1 MIMLSLTCAVRF
13 IEFPSSV
20 ESSLVVQLKRSLT
33 PMLPNATPR
42 LRFREMS
49 PDDLDDMA
57 NLLGDPQVMEYYPR
71 PTDRPEAAGW
81 IDWNLRS
88 YADHGHGLWI
98 ITTHDGD
105 FLGDCG
111 LTWQTVDDTPTL
123 ELGYHVKS
131 SAQKFGYATEAAV
144 ACREYASSHSLAS
157 HLVSII
163 HRDNRASQR
172 VAEKVGMKLD
182 RTLRH
187 ASPVHVVFAMDL

>member
-1 MIMLSLTCAVRF
+1 M
-13 IEFPSSV
+13 
-20 ESSLVVQLKRSLT
+20 VQLKRSLT
-33 PMLPNATPR
+33 PMLPHATPR

-49 PDDLDDMA
+49 PNDLDDTA

-71 PTDRPEAAGW
+71 PKDRTEAAGW

-98 ITTHDGD
+98 ITTHDGK

-111 LTWQTVDDTPTL
+111 LTWQTVDGTPAL
-123 ELGYHVKS
+123 ELGYHVKA
-131 SAQKFGYATEAAV
+131 SAQKLGYATEAAV
-144 ACREYASSHSLAS
+144 ACREYTSSHALAP

-172 VAEKVGMKLD
+172 VAEKVGMRLD

-187 ASPVHVVFAMDL
+187 SSPVHVVFAVDL